1 MKLKYYNKTVLAA
14 LVLYFLMGS
23 CRSVGSDSPEN
34 ITDPR
39 INTGDASVVVN
50 LLRSEFEGPDGNS
63 PKASAG
69 KQLRNPQ
76 ATETYYTLTSP
87 STLLAAEVSED
98 TSVPL
103 KTSAGVNPAAVIDGL
118 PLALG
123 DKFRLIAYRMDGSYA
138 GYKDFTVGVQST
150 TGGLRLPKDVLYWM
164 VVYSYGTSN
173 LPGISPSETMPLGN
187 AKHTYDNMAGQNGF
201 LHQVQ
206 MFTPREGDN
215 IMDVTLMHKIAQ
227 VTTKIN
233 SSALSGSNN
242 ITIISSATLKGNNR
256 NAEFKLSDGSASSR
270 SSSQDVGIAL
280 SPPQSLTEW
289 VSNAVFINA
298 DSGGN
303 NNKTISFSADVAVN
317 FGTAKS
323 VTVNNG
329 FSIKPGYRTIYK
341 INLKESTCGAYIFG
355 KFREFECHNAGAD
368 RNADPFTPSASIH
381 GGKYQWNG
389 TEMSQ
394 ALDQSAR
401 DLSPSAAGFG
411 TGTIADNKAKFS
423 CSKGFRAPTKSE
435 WDNFISM
442 HPYLHEIS
450 KIGTGNPVFDSG
462 IKVKYGGKTTLF
474 LPLAGFRSYNYEISG
489 EQGNKVFRLYQR
501 GIGASYWAS
510 DVYNDSSPS
519 VNNGWILALGQGVAN
534 NPVPN
539 LSIFTG
545 ANAQRISGAS
555 LRCISKLDGE

>member
-1 MKLKYYNKTVLAA
+1 MKLKYYNKIVLAT
-14 LVLYFLMGS
+14 LVLSFLMSS

-50 LLRSEFEGPDGNS
+50 LLGSEFEGPDGNS
-63 PKASAG
+63 PKAFAG

-76 ATETYYTLTSP
+76 ATEIYYTLTSP

-242 ITIISSATLKGNNR
+242 ITLISSATLKGNNR
-256 NAEFKLSDGSASSR
+256 NAEFKLSDGSATSR

-303 NNKTISFSADVAVN
+303 NKTISFSADVAVN

-329 FSIKPGYRTIYK
+329 FSIKPGYRTTYK
-341 INLKESTCGAYIFG
+341 INLKEVTCGAKINNV
-355 KFREFECHNAGAD
+355 FREFACYNQGATK
-368 RNADPFTPSASIH
+368 NGKPFIPAKEIH
-381 GGKYQWNG
+381 GSKYQWDG
-389 TEMSQ
+389 TE
-394 ALDQSAR
+394 LIQSADWGGNLVLTETPFKTSVTSTAAAMKLPCDEGYR
-401 DLSPSAAGFG
+401 VPTSA
-411 TGTIADNKAKFS
+411 
-423 CSKGFRAPTKSE
+423 E
-435 WDNFISM
+435 WESLINENT
-442 HPYLHEIS
+442 LQG
-450 KIGTGNPVFDSG
+450 IGTPNNNSIYVFDVGMQILEKGVDNPKVTLMLPHAGYRTIEDYTAVGGGTVKHSQINKRGTTGSYWSSSSNNNYTHINGLYLNYNPSG
-462 IKVKYGGKTTLF
+462 KPPSFG
-474 LPLAGFRSYNYEISG
+474 NISG
-489 EQGNKVFRLYQR
+489 
-501 GIGASYWAS
+501 
-510 DVYNDSSPS
+510 
-519 VNNGWILALGQGVAN
+519 
-534 NPVPN
+534 N
-539 LSIFTG
+539 LKSNVGT
-545 ANAQRISGAS
+545 N
-555 LRCISKLDGE
+555 LRCIKN